1 MKESAMSY
9 ADKIRDFGFDPMRF
23 FDKRFGGRVDPQLLD
38 RLNQVAARFIDAG
51 VNPPH
56 SVLGIDDPLA
66 LADVLETVARQY
78 GLTEYP
84 K

>member
-1 MKESAMSY
+1 MSF
-9 ADKIRDFGFDPMRF
+9 AETIRKLGHDPARF

-51 VNPPH
+51 VNPPL
-56 SVLGIDDPLA
+56 SVLGIDDPVA
-66 LADVLETVARQY
+66 LAYVFENEARLH
-78 GLTEYP
+78 GLMGDS